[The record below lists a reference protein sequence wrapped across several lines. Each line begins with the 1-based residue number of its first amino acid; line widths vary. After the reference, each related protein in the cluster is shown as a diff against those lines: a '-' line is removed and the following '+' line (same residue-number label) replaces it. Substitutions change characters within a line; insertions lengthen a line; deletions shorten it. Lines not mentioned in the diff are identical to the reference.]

1 MKKDLAIPLQ
11 LQAVISILFHLN
23 HFIVEIMDMALDKQ
37 KYQLYTAKSRP
48 ELWKQFE
55 DDHHPL
61 NAAWPL
67 FLDQDP
73 CYQKY
78 AKWLAEYEGLAEY
91 QFAIVERNHDD
102 ETIVACGRSI
112 PFYFPELDDK
122 KFTQEEA
129 LLRLPEGGY
138 DAILTRGI
146 EQYRRRMSPDTATAT
161 LFHKSNRDFDA
172 ACSFANPPNA
182 LSAISIT
189 VRPDRRSL
197 GLAEAVIQAMKQTA
211 IKKNLDVL
219 VVPLRPTR
227 KSEFPSVDMA
237 DYITWPQ
244 LPIMPD
250 LDLPFDPWLRKH
262 IRLGGQIIKVAPT
275 SMRVEG
281 SIADWQH
288 WTRSD
293 DWRALPGKCDS
304 DQLSVEVQFPGGL
317 APLRVFVEEDRA
329 VYIEP
334 NVWLYHDLQQT
345 TGQFDETVRSLYM
358 L

>member
-1 MKKDLAIPLQ
+1 MNI
-11 LQAVISILFHLN
+11 
-23 HFIVEIMDMALDKQ
+23 ALDKQ

-48 ELWKQFE
+48 DLWKQFE
-55 DDHHPL
+55 DDRHPL

-67 FLDQDP
+67 FLDQDA

-78 AKWLAEYEGLAEY
+78 AKGLAEYEGLAEY
-91 QFAIVERNHDD
+91 QFAIVERNHED
-102 ETIVACGRSI
+102 ETMVACGRSI

-122 KFTQEEA
+122 KFTKEEA
-129 LLRLPEGGY
+129 LHCLPEGGY

-146 EQYRRRMSPDTATAT
+146 EQYRRRLSPKTATAT
-161 LFHKSNRDFDA
+161 PIHKNNHYFDA
-172 ACSFANPPNA
+172 ACSQTNPPNA

-197 GLAEAVIQAMKQTA
+197 GLAEAMIQAMKQTA
-211 IKKNLDVL
+211 INKNLDIL

-244 LPIMPD
+244 LPATPD
-250 LDLPFDPWLRKH
+250 RVLPFDPWLRKH
-262 IRLGGQIIKVAPT
+262 IRLGGRIIKVAPT

-281 SIADWQH
+281 RIADWQH
-288 WTRSD
+288 WTRCD
-293 DWRALPGKCDS
+293 EWRTLPGKCDS
-304 DQLSVEVQFPGGL
+304 DLLYVEVQFPGGL
-317 APLRVFVEEDRA
+317 VPLCVFVEEDRA

-334 NVWLYHDLQQT
+334 NVWLYHDLQRT
-345 TGQFDETVRSLYM
+345 TA
-358 L
+358 

>member
-1 MKKDLAIPLQ
+1 MTI
-11 LQAVISILFHLN
+11 
-23 HFIVEIMDMALDKQ
+23 ALDKQ
-37 KYQLYTAKSRP
+37 KYQLFTANSRP

-55 DDHHPL
+55 DDDHPL

-67 FLDQDP
+67 FLDQDT

-78 AKWLAEYEGLAEY
+78 AKGLAEYEGLAEY
-91 QFAIVERNHDD
+91 QFAIVERNHDG

-112 PFYFPELDDK
+112 PFYFPELDDN
-122 KFTQEEA
+122 KFTKEEA
-129 LLRLPEGGY
+129 LQTLPEGGY

-146 EQYRRRMSPDTATAT
+146 EQYRRRLSPDLAVATPI
-161 LFHKSNRDFDA
+161 HKSNHYFDA
-172 ACSFANPPNA
+172 ACSLSNKPNA

-197 GLAEAVIQAMKQTA
+197 GLAEAMIQAMKRTA
-211 IKKNLDVL
+211 MNKGLDIL

-244 LPIMPD
+244 LPATPD
-250 LDLPFDPWLRKH
+250 TVFPFDPWLRKH

-275 SMRVEG
+275 SMRIEG
-281 SIADWQH
+281 SIANWQH
-288 WTRSD
+288 WTRCD
-293 DWRALPGKCDS
+293 EWKALSKNHDS
-304 DQLSVEVQFPGGL
+304 ELSYVEVEFPGGL
-317 APLRVFVEEDRA
+317 VPLRVFVEEDRA

-345 TGQFDETVRSLYM
+345 TI
-358 L
+358 

>member
-1 MKKDLAIPLQ
+1 MNI
-11 LQAVISILFHLN
+11 
-23 HFIVEIMDMALDKQ
+23 ALDKQ

-48 ELWKQFE
+48 DLWKQFE
-55 DDHHPL
+55 DDRHPL

-67 FLDQDP
+67 FLDQDA

-78 AKWLAEYEGLAEY
+78 AKGLAEYEGLAEY
-91 QFAIVERNHDD
+91 QFAIVERNHED
-102 ETIVACGRSI
+102 ETMVACGRSI

-122 KFTQEEA
+122 KFTKEEA
-129 LLRLPEGGY
+129 LHCLPEGGY

-146 EQYRRRMSPDTATAT
+146 EQYRRRLSLKTATAT
-161 LFHKSNRDFDA
+161 PIHKSNHYFDA
-172 ACSFANPPNA
+172 ACSQTNPPNA

-197 GLAEAVIQAMKQTA
+197 GLAEAMIQAMKQTA
-211 IKKNLDVL
+211 INKNLDIL

-244 LPIMPD
+244 LPATPD
-250 LDLPFDPWLRKH
+250 RVLPFDPWLRKH
-262 IRLGGQIIKVAPT
+262 IRLGGRIIKVAPT

-281 SIADWQH
+281 RIADWQH
-288 WTRSD
+288 WTRCD
-293 DWRALPGKCDS
+293 EWRTLPEKFDS
-304 DQLSVEVQFPGGL
+304 DLLYVEVQFPGGL
-317 APLRVFVEEDRA
+317 VPLCVFVEEDRA

-334 NVWLYHDLQQT
+334 NVWLYHDLQRT
-345 TGQFDETVRSLYM
+345 TA
-358 L
+358 